1 MAWTNST
8 SLGCV
13 DNCSGHGECH
23 NGTCLCEVCPSGFC
37 LKKKS
42 NFCSTQIRFE
52 GEVCRT
58 PNFSYHAA
66 FASVFFLLA
75 LVCLIQLVMCIA
87 AEFQKMKTPS
97 LWRACRVTTQKLLY
111 LLVFLATTIRG
122 AYFTSPV
129 VCVYLKTS

>member
-1 MAWTNST
+1 M
-8 SLGCV
+8 G
-13 DNCSGHGECH
+13 
-23 NGTCLCEVCPSGFC
+23 
-37 LKKKS
+37 
-42 NFCSTQIRFE
+42 QIRFE

-129 VCVYLKTS
+129 VCLKTSYLTVHLTHSLLFCRATATGAGRAPS